1 MGLEVRFWQ
10 VGNSLV
16 VDYLDSDRSRA
27 RLASPFV
34 RFINP
39 RDPSK
44 SVHGTAQVR
53 MAREKTSNLEP
64 GGKRRREDGIL
75 RARKKSRTAATASY
89 ENVELQDEAL
99 QLEEKILESRTNYNS
114 IYTLLEYLQQE
125 DELKDEKT
133 IAAVALCRI
142 FCRLM
147 ARGSLSK
154 PQESSSNESMIMQW
168 LRQRLR
174 EYERGLLR
182 MFKSN
187 NIGTQSIAL
196 TVLMRLL
203 KEEAS
208 HLGQSA
214 DTLWQEGLFGQ
225 LVQTLIEE
233 EVVEE
238 IRIEFMERYVLTY
251 EDVRYHTF
259 ACLAYV
265 PKPI

>member
-1 MGLEVRFWQ
+1 MVREQ
-10 VGNSLV
+10 TN
-16 VDYLDSDRSRA
+16 
-27 RLASPFV
+27 
-34 RFINP
+34 
-39 RDPSK
+39 
-44 SVHGTAQVR
+44 
-53 MAREKTSNLEP
+53 NLEP

-75 RARKKSRTAATASY
+75 HARKKSRTAATVSY

-114 IYTLLEYLQQE
+114 IYTLLEYVQQE
-125 DELKDEKT
+125 VELKNEKI

-142 FCRLM
+142 FCKLM

-154 PQESSSNESMIMQW
+154 PQEGSRNESMIMQW
-168 LRQRLR
+168 LRRRLR
-174 EYERGLLR
+174 EYEQGMLR
-182 MFKSN
+182 MLKSKSV
-187 NIGTQSIAL
+187 GTQSVAL

-208 HLGQSA
+208 HLNQSA
-214 DTLWQEGLFGQ
+214 DTFWQEGIFWQ

-233 EVVEE
+233 DVVDE

-265 PKPI
+265 PKPM